1 MDLERQTGVTEGD
14 LPTHPRVLNYLPETE
29 SARLFFGGIF
39 SEDRHSRGTHLST
52 SKMMTQQT
60 KAGWVNC
67 LLCTLN

>member
-52 SKMMTQQT
+52 
-60 KAGWVNC
+60 
-67 LLCTLN
+67 L